1 MRSAH
6 AYKSHNTSEH
16 TQNQY
21 GRTSYQQSSEDPRLY
36 RHDSGRSAA
45 SARTASVSSRRRK
58 GKALQISRG
67 TMLECGLV
75 FALVMVYIFLHAA
88 ALATAFRSRQL
99 DDEIS
104 EAQSSMHRDFSR
116 IAVITSPDIARHI
129 AETRG
134 FQKVTPDRIDDLTV
148 FRAERVAT
156 RPVSGATANKPVR
169 IVLAPSP
176 ATP

>member
-6 AYKSHNTSEH
+6 AYKSRNTSGH
-16 TQNQY
+16 TQNQC

-36 RHDSGRSAA
+36 GQDSGRRAA
-45 SARTASVSSRRRK
+45 SAGTAPASSRRRK
-58 GKALQISRG
+58 GQALQVSPG

-75 FALVMVYIFLHAA
+75 FTLIMVYIFLHAA

-99 DDEIS
+99 DNEIS

-129 AETRG
+129 AEIRG
-134 FQKVTPDRIDDLTV
+134 FQKVTSDRIDDLTV

-156 RPVSGATANKPVR
+156 RPVSGATATKPVR

-176 ATP
+176 PTP